1 MSHHHQD
8 SYCTKIQLFSVT
20 LICVLINI
28 LMSFTMNLYL
38 PVKNQLAIVDI
49 TSIIHQFV
57 KVESAQSNSPAQHQ
71 ERIHAFSVR
80 LESTLQT
87 VAKENHVILVPKEAV
102 ISGGIDLTS
111 EVSKHLEKS
120 DAV

>member
-1 MSHHHQD
+1 MNHHQG
-8 SYCTKIQLFSVT
+8 SYCTKIQIFSVM

-28 LMSFTMNLYL
+28 LMSFAINHYL
-38 PVKNQLAIVDI
+38 PVNNQLAIVDI
-49 TSIIHQFV
+49 TGIIHQFV
-57 KVESAQSNSPAQHQ
+57 KMESAQSDSPAKHQ
-71 ERIHAFSVR
+71 ERIHAFSAQ

-87 VAKENHVILVPKEAV
+87 VAKDHHAILIPKEAV
-102 ISGGIDLTS
+102 ISGGIDLTL